1 MSLRQNRNI
10 TTTLVGKASVLT
22 TALPAV
28 GATVTPANL
37 PLGGLVLVGLDNKR
51 ISTLTAGL
59 DFRIAQGQGS
69 TKPLLLSP
77 VLNQARIS
85 KTVGAHRA
93 AKQQIT
99 MIGYNP
105 ATTLGALPT
114 ANDTAYFIKIRKND
128 NDSANN
134 SQPSSLFAQFKTDA
148 TGTQKELAFGLAV
161 NGAKNFKDEPANGYL
176 KFEVTSDGTAAV
188 VTDGTQTQD
197 AIVVK
202 GSKVITLVD
211 TGTFTDGNTAGIAA
225 SIPVGTLLFLAGAT
239 YEVISLSANTATLN
253 MAYVGED
260 AILTGNTTY
269 ASGFGKLSAVT
280 NYGIRLSGVASPF
293 DVNRFRNYYANRFTA
308 SFSDAT
314 VPVVHVQGAFDG
326 VGVYQKVAMDEYM
339 TYGFEGQNDM
349 LGVPPTA
356 RYAFTQTAATDG
368 AIDTNKYS
376 AYQIEFSEPIGHLV
390 SVGAGK
396 GSVIVYL
403 NLDQNATGVIPATAA
418 EAALVTAL
426 GGTVGDFDEIV

>member
-10 TTTLVGKASVLT
+10 TTSLVGKASVLT
-22 TALPAV
+22 SALPAV

-37 PLGGLVLVGLDNKR
+37 PIGGLVLVGLDNKR
-51 ISTLTAGL
+51 ISSLTTGQ

-69 TKPLLLSP
+69 DKPLLLTP

-85 KTVGAHRA
+85 KSVGAHRA
-93 AKQQIT
+93 ARQQIT

-105 ATTLGALPT
+105 ATATGSLPT
-114 ANDTAYFIKIRKND
+114 ANDTSYFIKIRKND

-134 SQPSSLFAQFKTDA
+134 SQPNSMFAQFKTDA
-148 TGTQKELAFGLAV
+148 TGTQKELAFGLAA
-161 NGAKNFKDEPANGYL
+161 NGVKNFKDEPANGYL
-176 KFEVTSDGTAAV
+176 RFEVTSDGTAAV

-202 GSKVITLVD
+202 GSRVITLVD
-211 TGTFTDGNTAGIAA
+211 TGTSTAGNTAGIAT

-260 AILTGNTTY
+260 ATLTGNTTY

-280 NYGIRLSGVASPF
+280 NYGIRLTGVASPF
-293 DVNRFRNYYANRFTA
+293 DVNRFRNYYTHRFTA
-308 SFSDAT
+308 TFSDPT
-314 VPVVHVQGAFDG
+314 VAITHVQGAFDG
-326 VGVYQKVAMDEYM
+326 VGVWQKVAMDEYM
-339 TYGFEGQNDM
+339 TYGFEGQNEM
-349 LGVPPTA
+349 LNVPPTA
-356 RYAFTQTAATDG
+356 RYSFVQSAATDG
-368 AIDTNKYS
+368 ATDTNKYS

-390 SVGAGK
+390 STGAGK

-403 NLDQNATGVIPATAA
+403 NLDQTAPGEIPALAA

-426 GGTVGDFDEIV
+426 GGTVADFDEIV

>member
-10 TTTLVGKASVLT
+10 TTSLVGKASVLT
-22 TALPAV
+22 SALPAV

-37 PLGGLVLVGLDNKR
+37 PIGGLVLVGLDNKR

-59 DFRIAQGQGS
+59 DFRMAQGQGS
-69 TKPLLLSP
+69 DKPLLLTP

-105 ATTLGALPT
+105 ATTLGSLPT
-114 ANDTAYFIKIRKND
+114 ANDTSYFIKIRKND

-134 SQPSSLFAQFKTDA
+134 SQPASLFAQFKTDA

-211 TGTFTDGNTAGIAA
+211 TGTSTAGDTAGILA
-225 SIPVGTLLFLAGAT
+225 SAPVGTLLFLGGAT
-239 YEVISLSANTATLN
+239 YEVASLSANTITLTTP
-253 MAYVGED
+253 YVGDD
-260 AILTGNTTY
+260 ATLTGNTTY
-269 ASGFGKLSAVT
+269 ATGFGKITAVT
-280 NYGIRLSGVASPF
+280 NYGIRITGVASTF
-293 DVNRFRNYYANRFTA
+293 DVARFRNYYANRFTA
-308 SFSDAT
+308 TFSDPTTA
-314 VPVVHVQGAFDG
+314 VVHVQGAFDG
-326 VGVYQKVAMDEYM
+326 VGVWQKVAMDEYM

-349 LGVPPTA
+349 LGVPPTP
-356 RYAFTQTAATDG
+356 RYVFTQSAATDG

-376 AYQIEFSEPIGHLV
+376 AYQIEFTEAIGHLV
-390 SVGAGK
+390 STGAGK

-403 NLDQNATGVIPATAA
+403 NLDQTAAGVIPATAA